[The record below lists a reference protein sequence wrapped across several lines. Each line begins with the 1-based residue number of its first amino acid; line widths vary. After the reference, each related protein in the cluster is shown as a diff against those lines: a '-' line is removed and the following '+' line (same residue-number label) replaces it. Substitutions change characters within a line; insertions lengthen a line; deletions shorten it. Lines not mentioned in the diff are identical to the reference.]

1 MSTLTI
7 SMPEGLAKQ
16 LRACAAEEGVT
27 VDPLPTPSSLLLA
40 PCAEHGIAARASE
53 AHAFRFQRQAEALL
67 GVVGT
72 VHGGV
77 EPPGAIIPPE
87 MVVGLAA

>member
-1 MSTLTI
+1 M
-7 SMPEGLAKQ
+7 
-16 LRACAAEEGVT
+16 
-27 VDPLPTPSSLLLA
+27 LLA
-40 PCAEHGIAARASE
+40 PCAEHGIATRAGE
-53 AHAFRFQRQAEALL
+53 AHVFRFQRQAEALL

-77 EPPGAIIPPE
+77 EPPSAIIPPE